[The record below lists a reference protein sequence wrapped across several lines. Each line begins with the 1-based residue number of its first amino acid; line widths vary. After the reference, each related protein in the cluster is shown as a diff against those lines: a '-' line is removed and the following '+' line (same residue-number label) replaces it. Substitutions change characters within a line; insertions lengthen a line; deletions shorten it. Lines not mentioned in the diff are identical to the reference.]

1 MEGQLNPLDGN
12 NVLISEIKQAV
23 FGRSPKNQ
31 AELIQEL
38 FITQEPC
45 LDDPE
50 SHASPGRL
58 L

>member
-1 MEGQLNPLDGN
+1 MEGQLIPLDGN
-12 NVLISEIKQAV
+12 NVLTSEIKQAV
-23 FGRSPKNQ
+23 FGCSPKNQ
-31 AELIQEL
+31 APLNPEL

-50 SHASPGRL
+50 SHAYPGRL